1 MKTKVI
7 TAFLAVF
14 MLAMTACGTIS
25 PPIQNAAETTATTP
39 ITAES
44 VLDSAVSSEV
54 ESTVNNEQVKSDTF
68 IAEFFDSNISFADT
82 SELVTE
88 SMKDCAFENETDN
101 FNGVNKVTLK
111 GKNGGGMLNV
121 MCIDLSQSQLEI
133 ARIAATKKPK
143 YLLLENVPG
152 LLSHDQGRTFAA
164 ILSTLDE
171 LGYDVVWE
179 VLNSADFG
187 VPQSRKRVYII
198 GFHREKCAGKV
209 LSFTDANPKTLV
221 KRISGREGNRVYSA
235 DGLSITLTSQAGG
248 FGGKTGLYEIIG
260 LPIKSKT
267 KSGYQIA
274 LPGDSIDLAYPNMN
288 SRRGRVGKEIAHTL
302 TTSCNQGYYA
312 FGIDMNPE
320 PKITELAR
328 CITARQDSGIGHHKC
343 EKSGVVLITD
353 PIAVLDPAKAETRQQ
368 GRRFKLPN
376 EPMFTL
382 TVTDR
387 HGVVYCGYIRKL
399 MPLECWRLQGFT
411 DEQFNKVK
419 ATGMSDAQLYKQAGN
434 AVTTNVIEAIGKY
447 ISEIDKE
454 NGNGTEDK
462 NI

>member
-1 MKTKVI
+1 MIKYFDIFAGIGGFRSGLEKAGGFECVGYCEIDRYAKKAYETMYDTEGEVYYDDARKI
-7 TAFLAVF
+7 NPNELPDFDLI
-14 MLAMTACGTIS
+14 CGGFPCQS
-25 PPIQNAAETTATTP
+25 F
-39 ITAES
+39 S
-44 VLDSAVSSEV
+44 
-54 ESTVNNEQVKSDTF
+54 
-68 IAEFFDSNISFADT
+68 IAGKRGGFDDARGTLFF
-82 SELVTE
+82 
-88 SMKDCAFENETDN
+88 
-101 FNGVNKVTLK
+101 
-111 GKNGGGMLNV
+111 
-121 MCIDLSQSQLEI
+121 EI
-133 ARIAATKKPK
+133 ARIAAVKKPK

-152 LLSHDQGRTFAA
+152 LLSHNCLSFARRTGRLRPSLVRWMIALA
-164 ILSTLDE
+164 LH
-171 LGYDVVWE
+171 GRYDVAWQ
-179 VLNSADFG
+179 VLNSANFR
-187 VPQSRKRVYII
+187 VAQSRKRVYII

-312 FGIDMNPE
+312 LGIDMNPE
-320 PKITELAR
+320 PKVTELAR
-328 CITARQDSGIGHHKC
+328 CITARQDSGIGHHKG

-411 DEQFNKVK
+411 DEQFERVK

>member
-1 MKTKVI
+1 MIKYFDIFAGIGGFRSGLEKAGGFKCVGYCEIDKYAKKAYETLYD
-7 TAFLAVF
+7 TRNEVF
-14 MLAMTACGTIS
+14 YDDARKIDPNELPDLDLICGGFPCQS
-25 PPIQNAAETTATTP
+25 F
-39 ITAES
+39 S
-44 VLDSAVSSEV
+44 
-54 ESTVNNEQVKSDTF
+54 
-68 IAEFFDSNISFADT
+68 IAGKRGGFDDAR
-82 SELVTE
+82 
-88 SMKDCAFENETDN
+88 
-101 FNGVNKVTLK
+101 GTL
-111 GKNGGGMLNV
+111 LF
-121 MCIDLSQSQLEI
+121 EI
-133 ARIAATKKPK
+133 ARIAAVKKPK

-152 LLSHDQGRTFAA
+152 LLSHDSGRTFAT
-164 ILSTLDE
+164 ILGTLDE

-179 VLNSADFG
+179 VLNSADFH
-187 VPQSRKRVYII
+187 VAQSRKRVYII
-198 GFHREKCAGKV
+198 GFHREKCSGKV

-221 KRISGREGNRVYSA
+221 KRISGREG
-235 DGLSITLTSQAGG
+235 
-248 FGGKTGLYEIIG
+248 
-260 LPIKSKT
+260 
-267 KSGYQIA
+267 
-274 LPGDSIDLAYPNMN
+274 
-288 SRRGRVGKEIAHTL
+288 KEIAHTL

-312 FGIDMNPE
+312 LGIDMNPE
-320 PKITELAR
+320 PKVTELAR
-328 CITARQDSGIGHHKC
+328 CITARQDSGIGHHKG

-411 DEQFNKVK
+411 DEQFERVK

>member
-1 MKTKVI
+1 MTQEKLTQTNCPISTLYAEDSLAK
-7 TAFLAVF
+7 AFQSLEKGAALTMQEELSSLKLPELPPSKNLNICCLRTF
-14 MLAMTACGTIS
+14 PDCYRMTAAGRLRPS
-25 PPIQNAAETTATTP
+25 
-39 ITAES
+39 S
-44 VLDSAVSSEV
+44 VRWM
-54 ESTVNNEQVKSDTF
+54 
-68 IAEFFDSNISFADT
+68 IALA
-82 SELVTE
+82 L
-88 SMKDCAFENETDN
+88 
-101 FNGVNKVTLK
+101 
-111 GKNGGGMLNV
+111 
-121 MCIDLSQSQLEI
+121 
-133 ARIAATKKPK
+133 
-143 YLLLENVPG
+143 
-152 LLSHDQGRTFAA
+152 HGR
-164 ILSTLDE
+164 
-171 LGYDVVWE
+171 YDVVWE

-187 VPQSRKRVYII
+187 VPQSRKRVYIV
-198 GFHREKCAGKV
+198 GFHREKCSGKV

-248 FGGKTGLYEIIG
+248 FGGKTGLYEIMG

-312 FGIDMNPE
+312 LGIDMNPE

-328 CITARQDSGIGHHKC
+328 CITARQDSGIGHHKG

-411 DEQFNKVK
+411 DEQFERVK

-434 AVTTNVIEAIGKY
+434 AVTTNVIEALAKY
-447 ISEIDKE
+447 IFDIDKE
-454 NGNGTEDK
+454 NTNG
-462 NI
+462 

>member
-1 MKTKVI
+1 MTQEKLTQTSYPISTLYAEASLAK
-7 TAFLAVF
+7 AFQSLEKGAD
-14 MLAMTACGTIS
+14 LTTQEELCSLKLPESLPLKNLNICCLRTYPDCYRMTAAGRLRPSLVRWTNWGTMSHGRCLTAQILES
-25 PPIQNAAETTATTP
+25 PNPEKECSLSDFLEKNAPEKYCLSRTQIQ
-39 ITAES
+39 
-44 VLDSAVSSEV
+44 
-54 ESTVNNEQVKSDTF
+54 K
-68 IAEFFDSNISFADT
+68 
-82 SELVTE
+82 
-88 SMKDCAFENETDN
+88 
-101 FNGVNKVTLK
+101 
-111 GKNGGGMLNV
+111 
-121 MCIDLSQSQLEI
+121 
-133 ARIAATKKPK
+133 
-143 YLLLENVPG
+143 LL
-152 LLSHDQGRTFAA
+152 
-164 ILSTLDE
+164 
-171 LGYDVVWE
+171 Y
-179 VLNSADFG
+179 
-187 VPQSRKRVYII
+187 
-198 GFHREKCAGKV
+198 
-209 LSFTDANPKTLV
+209 

-312 FGIDMNPE
+312 LGIDMNPE
-320 PKITELAR
+320 PKVTELAR
-328 CITARQDSGIGHHKC
+328 CITARQDSGIGHHKG
-343 EKSGVVLITD
+343 EKSGVFLITD

-399 MPLECWRLQGFT
+399 MPFECWRLQGFT
-411 DEQFNKVK
+411 DEQFERVK

-434 AVTTNVIEAIGKY
+434 AVTTNVIEALAKY
-447 ISEIDKE
+447 ILDIDKE
-454 NGNGTEDK
+454 NANGTD
-462 NI
+462 NQNF

>member
-1 MKTKVI
+1 MKINKVLI
-7 TAFLAVF
+7 T
-14 MLAMTACGTIS
+14 
-25 PPIQNAAETTATTP
+25 
-39 ITAES
+39 S
-44 VLDSAVSSEV
+44 VLIFILLPLMAQNNTNSPYTRFGYGDLGERSFGAGRAMGGVGYGLRSPKQINPMNPASYSCMDSL
-54 ESTVNNEQVKSDTF
+54 TF
-68 IAEFFDSNISFADT
+68 LF
-82 SELVTE
+82 
-88 SMKDCAFENETDN
+88 
-101 FNGVNKVTLK
+101 
-111 GKNGGGMLNV
+111 
-121 MCIDLSQSQLEI
+121 
-133 ARIAATKKPK
+133 
-143 YLLLENVPG
+143 
-152 LLSHDQGRTFAA
+152 
-164 ILSTLDE
+164 
-171 LGYDVVWE
+171 
-179 VLNSADFG
+179 DFG
-187 VPQSRKRVYII
+187 VPQSRKRVYIV
-198 GFHREKCAGKV
+198 GFHREKCSGKV

-312 FGIDMNPE
+312 LGIDMNPE
-320 PKITELAR
+320 PKVTELAR
-328 CITARQDSGIGHHKC
+328 CITARQDSGIGHHKG

-376 EPMFTL
+376 EPMFTI

-411 DEQFNKVK
+411 DEQFERVK

-434 AVTTNVIEAIGKY
+434 AVTTNVVEAVARIILETEKG
-447 ISEIDKE
+447 E
-454 NGNGTEDK
+454 NA
-462 NI
+462 

>member
-1 MKTKVI
+1 MIKYFDIFAGIGGFRSGLEKAGGFKCVGYCEIDKYAKKAYETLYDTRNEVYYDDARKI
-7 TAFLAVF
+7 DPNELPN
-14 MLAMTACGTIS
+14 LDLICGGFPCQSFSI
-25 PPIQNAAETTATTP
+25 AG
-39 ITAES
+39 
-44 VLDSAVSSEV
+44 
-54 ESTVNNEQVKSDTF
+54 KRKGFSDTRGTL
-68 IAEFFDSNISFADT
+68 FF
-82 SELVTE
+82 
-88 SMKDCAFENETDN
+88 
-101 FNGVNKVTLK
+101 
-111 GKNGGGMLNV
+111 
-121 MCIDLSQSQLEI
+121 EI
-133 ARIAATKKPK
+133 ARIAAIKKPK

-152 LLSHDQGRTFAA
+152 LLSHNQGRTFAT

-198 GFHREKCAGKV
+198 GFHREKCSGKV

-312 FGIDMNPE
+312 LGIDMNPE
-320 PKITELAR
+320 PKVTELAR
-328 CITARQDSGIGHHKC
+328 CITARQDSGIGHHKG
-343 EKSGVVLITD
+343 EKSGVFLITD

-411 DEQFNKVK
+411 DEQFERVK

-434 AVTTNVIEAIGKY
+434 AVTTNVIEALAKY
-447 ISEIDKE
+447 ILDIDKE
-454 NGNGTEDK
+454 NANGTD
-462 NI
+462 NQNF